1 MLCLSGFE
9 LYSRWV
15 PLISRSKSV
24 EMGVKGIEMSSLYG
38 KVFNKTISLI
48 IESSCEKL
56 FITRTFI
63 QASSVMNVCDAFS
76 RTKRFEMDVK
86 ATEKS

>member
-1 MLCLSGFE
+1 
-9 LYSRWV
+9 
-15 PLISRSKSV
+15 
-24 EMGVKGIEMSSLYG
+24 MGVKGIEMSSLYG

-76 RTKRFEMDVK
+76 RTKRVEMDVINDNK
-86 ATEKS
+86 TLIKTGDAIPYLTLYQTE

>member
-1 MLCLSGFE
+1 
-9 LYSRWV
+9 
-15 PLISRSKSV
+15 
-24 EMGVKGIEMSSLYG
+24 MGVKGIEMSSLYG

-76 RTKRFEMDVK
+76 RTKRVEMDVINDNK
-86 ATEKS
+86 TLIKTGDVIPYLTSYQTE